1 MAQAEIL
8 GPERRRSW
16 SEEQKRAIL
25 AAAFAPGA
33 VVKQVARQADVSTG
47 LLYRWRQ
54 QLRHASQ
61 GFSEVVV
68 SAVSTPS
75 DSLASAIEVRLRDG
89 AMVHIPA
96 SSRPDLVAAIL
107 KALVR
112 R

>member
-16 SEEQKRAIL
+16 SEEEKRAII

-47 LLYRWRQ
+47 LLYRWRK
-54 QLRHASQ
+54 QLRDTAQ
-61 GFSEVVV
+61 GFAEVVV
-68 SAVSTPS
+68 SAGSSPS

-89 AMVHIPA
+89 ATVHIPA
-96 SSRPDLVAAIL
+96 SSRPDLAAAVL
-107 KALVR
+107 KALVHR
-112 R
+112 